1 MPESLQPEGVEG
13 VGPSVNP
20 SKDGEPADLHGASL
34 GPMSSTNKVR
44 ARVLDDPRPSLAPAA
59 ARIVDAA
66 QRVLLRKGFGGLTLK
81 AIAEDSGENSAM
93 VQYYFGNKAGLVKA
107 MIDANFREE
116 QQHVAL
122 AMSAVTG
129 DDLLPKFVEG
139 LRTISLSRSYRVFF
153 DILPYV
159 LRHEQ
164 FKNRMAEVLEWYR
177 QIKLDWLRAEGRNSP
192 AQTDAMLGFAELM
205 VAVVDGLAIQKAV
218 DDEFDLA
225 RPYAVLESM
234 LDKCLPE
241 LLGTDSG
248 SEQRAGITK

>member
-1 MPESLQPEGVEG
+1 M
-13 VGPSVNP
+13 
-20 SKDGEPADLHGASL
+20 
-34 GPMSSTNKVR
+34 R
-44 ARVLDDPRPSLAPAA
+44 ARVLDDPRPSLPPAA

-93 VQYYFGNKAGLVKA
+93 VQYYFDNKAGLVKA

-116 QQHVAL
+116 QEDVAL
-122 AMSAVTG
+122 AMSSVTG

-159 LRHEQ
+159 LRHER

-177 QIKLDWLRAEGRNSP
+177 QIKLDWLRARV
-192 AQTDAMLGFAELM
+192 GFASS
-205 VAVVDGLAIQKAV
+205 D
-218 DDEFDLA
+218 
-225 RPYAVLESM
+225 
-234 LDKCLPE
+234 
-241 LLGTDSG
+241 
-248 SEQRAGITK
+248 